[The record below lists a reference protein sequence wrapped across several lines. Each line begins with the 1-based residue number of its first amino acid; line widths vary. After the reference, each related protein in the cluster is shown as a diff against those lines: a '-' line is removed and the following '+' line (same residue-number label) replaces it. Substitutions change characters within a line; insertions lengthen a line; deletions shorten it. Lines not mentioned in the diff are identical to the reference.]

1 LISVHLWLKLCIN
14 PLLTVSLQ
22 KTLCYNEMKLRHQQ
36 ENRVKNRLR
45 ILALVLLLALTLGVT
60 APRAQAAQPP
70 SPMPAEQTA
79 SGRLLVGFLNKAA
92 LQAFT
97 PPEGAS
103 VDASSKKRLAKI
115 NALLLLVP
123 AGQEDEYRSQLIAE
137 ADVLFAEPD
146 YLVETAE
153 TDPNDEY
160 YPADPLNPSVPL
172 EQYGPIQMNARQAWD
187 VTTGSS
193 SVILA
198 IVDSGIDSGHP
209 EFSGRLLPGYDFIQ
223 NDSTPQDDCG
233 HGTHVAGS
241 AAATGNNS
249 IGIAGIDWQ
258 SRVLP
263 VRVLGKSGTKC
274 TGWTSDVAE
283 GIVWAVEQG
292 ADVINLSLGLTGS
305 SRLLEYATYYAYQ
318 HDVAVIAAAGNN
330 NTAVLYP
337 AAYPWVLAVGATQQN
352 GTRASFSNYGAQ
364 LDVMAP
370 GVDILSTTPRSG
382 TLLSSLTNSYGV
394 LDGTSMAAGHV
405 AGAASLLAA
414 DSDFDA
420 PDKIYEALTNTA
432 SEYPTHTNQFGYGIV
447 DIYAALAFSPSEPA
461 PHPSSDVEYD
471 ALLSTRCT
479 NVNYLWRQIPSSA
492 LADAYSSATG
502 SGYFFMPERHS
513 FQTFSFPAGFSFEF
527 GGAAT
532 PFTSATITANGYLS
546 FDGVFDTVPSSIS
559 SAENYIIPLSDPND
573 SGSFDR
579 PDWFIAPFW
588 DDLDPSL
595 PGSTAVILAHTFG
608 TSPNRELVLE
618 WRQVPIRASGFS
630 SSVTFQ
636 IVLFENTGDILF
648 QYQTLRGTGSDG
660 SSATIGLE
668 YNDGYSGTQVSY
680 NRSGAV
686 QAGQAIHFVRQSAG
700 DTREP
705 LSCLYADEV
714 TSTGGVV
721 DYYPWSLSVPA
732 GLLDSDATVRISPFI
747 SFSPG
752 LASYSSLKQ
761 YAEISLDPAPKT
773 PLSPQP
779 TVQYSYSAADLL
791 AAGGRPQ
798 NLFLAV
804 YNPNTGLWTRLPTVV
819 DMVNQRLSA
828 SVPYLGIFG
837 VFMPRRGEVG
847 GAPSSLPVTGA
858 SQPHKSVWA
867 TISASVLLMSV
878 IWLCQRKA
886 KI

>member
-1 LISVHLWLKLCIN
+1 
-14 PLLTVSLQ
+14 
-22 KTLCYNEMKLRHQQ
+22 
-36 ENRVKNRLR
+36 VKNRPR
-45 ILALVLLLALTLGVT
+45 ILALVLILVFTLGVT

-70 SPMPAEQTA
+70 APMPAEQTA

-97 PPEGAS
+97 PPEGTS
-103 VDASSKKRLAKI
+103 IDSSSKKRLAKL

-123 AGQEDEYRSQLIAE
+123 AGQEDKYRSQLLAE
-137 ADVLFAEPD
+137 AEVLFAEPD
-146 YLVETAE
+146 YLVSTAV

-193 SVILA
+193 DVILA

-223 NDSTPQDDCG
+223 NDTTPQDDCG

-241 AAATGNNS
+241 AAANGNNG

-258 SRVLP
+258 AKVLP
-263 VRVLGKSGTKC
+263 VRVLGKSGSNC

-292 ADVINLSLGLTGS
+292 ADVINLSLGLSGS

-318 HDVAVIAAAGNN
+318 HDVALIAAAGNTN
-330 NTAVLYP
+330 SAILYP

-352 GTRASFSNYGAQ
+352 ETRASFSNFGAQ

-370 GVDILSTTPRSG
+370 GAAILSTSPRSG
-382 TLLSSLTNSYGV
+382 ALLSSLTNSYGV
-394 LDGTSMAAGHV
+394 LNGTSMAAGHV
-405 AGAASLLAA
+405 AGAASLLAGLTT
-414 DSDFDA
+414 FDR
-420 PDKIYEALTNTA
+420 PDKIYEALIETA
-432 SEYPTHTNQFGYGIV
+432 SEYPTRTNEFGYGII

-461 PHPSSDVEYD
+461 SHPTSDVEYD
-471 ALLSTRCT
+471 ALLSTRCS
-479 NVNYLWRQIPSSA
+479 NVTYQWRQMPPSA
-492 LADAYSSATG
+492 LANAYSSTTG
-502 SGYFFMPERHS
+502 SGYFFLPERHS
-513 FQTFSFPAGFSFEF
+513 YQAFSFPSGFSFEF
-527 GGAAT
+527 GGAAA

-546 FDGVFDTVPSSIS
+546 FDGVFDTFISSS
-559 SAENYIIPLSDPND
+559 ASAENYIIPLSDPND
-573 SGSFDR
+573 GGSFDR

-595 PGSTAVILAHTFG
+595 PGSTAILLAHTFG
-608 TSPNRELVLE
+608 SAPNRELVLE
-618 WRQVPIRASGFS
+618 WRQFPVRAGGVS
-630 SSVTFQ
+630 STVTFQ
-636 IVLFENTGDILF
+636 VVLFENTGDILF

-668 YNDGYSGTQVSY
+668 FNDGYSGTLVSY

-686 QAGQAIHFVRQSAG
+686 REGQAIYFARQSAG

-705 LSCLYADEV
+705 LSCLYADEM

-752 LASYSSLKQ
+752 LASYSSLNR

-779 TVQYSYSAADLL
+779 TVRYAYSAADLL

-804 YNPNTGLWTRLPTVV
+804 FNPTTRQWTRLPTVV
-819 DMVNQRLSA
+819 DTVNQRLSA

-837 VFMPRRGEVG
+837 VFMPPRGEAG

-858 SQPHKSVWA
+858 SHPAIQPE
-867 TISASVLLMSV
+867 
-878 IWLCQRKA
+878 QQ
-886 KI
+886 

>member
-1 LISVHLWLKLCIN
+1 
-14 PLLTVSLQ
+14 
-22 KTLCYNEMKLRHQQ
+22 M
-36 ENRVKNRLR
+36 
-45 ILALVLLLALTLGVT
+45 LLLALILGGT

-97 PPEGAS
+97 PPEGTS
-103 VDASSKKRLAKI
+103 IDSGSKKQLAKL
-115 NALLLLVP
+115 NSLLLLVP
-123 AGQEDEYRSQLIAE
+123 AGQEDKYRDQLLAE
-137 ADVLFAEPD
+137 TDVLFAEPD
-146 YLVETAE
+146 YLVTTAE

-160 YPADPLNPSVPL
+160 YPADPLNPNVPL

-198 IVDSGIDSGHP
+198 VVDSGIDSGHP
-209 EFSGRLLPGYDFIQ
+209 EFAGRLLPGYDFVQ

-241 AAATGNNS
+241 AAANSNNG

-258 SRVLP
+258 TKVLP
-263 VRVLGKSGTKC
+263 VRVLGKSGSNC

-292 ADVINLSLGLTGS
+292 ADVINLSLGLAGS

-318 HDVAVIAAAGNN
+318 NDVAVIAAAGNN

-337 AAYPWVLAVGATQQN
+337 AAFPWVLAVGATQQN
-352 GTRASFSNYGAQ
+352 GTRASFSNFGAQ

-370 GVDILSTTPRSG
+370 GAEILSTSPRSG
-382 TLLSSLTNSYGV
+382 ALLSSLTNTYGV
-394 LDGTSMAAGHV
+394 LSGTSMAAGHV
-405 AGAASLLAA
+405 AGAASLLAG
-414 DSDFDA
+414 DPDFNR
-420 PDKIYEALTNTA
+420 PDKIYEALIETA
-432 SEYPTHTNQFGYGIV
+432 SEYPTRTNEFGYGIV
-447 DIYAALAFSPSEPA
+447 DIDAALAFAPSEPA
-461 PHPSSDVEYD
+461 PHPTTDVEYD

-479 NVNYLWRQIPSSA
+479 NVTYQWRQMPSSA
-492 LADAYSSATG
+492 ITDAYSSTTG
-502 SGYFFMPERHS
+502 SGHFFMPERHF

-527 GGAAT
+527 GGAAA
-532 PFTSATITANGYLS
+532 PFTSATVTANGYLS
-546 FDGVFDTVPSSIS
+546 FDGVFDSVPSSFS
-559 SAENYIIPLSDPND
+559 AAENYIIPLSDPND
-573 SGSFDR
+573 GGSFDR

-595 PGSTAVILAHTFG
+595 PDSTEILLAHTFG
-608 TSPNRELVLE
+608 SSPNREFVVE
-618 WRQVPIRASGFS
+618 WRQFPIRASGVS

-636 IVLFENTGDILF
+636 VVLFESTGDILF

-668 YNDGYSGTQVSY
+668 YNDGYSGTLVSY

-686 QAGQAIHFVRQSAG
+686 GEGQAIYFFRQAAG

-705 LSCLYADEV
+705 LSCLYADEM
-714 TSTGGVV
+714 TSTGGLV
-721 DYYPWSLSVPA
+721 DYHPWSLSVPA
-732 GLLDSDATVRISPFI
+732 GLLDGESTVRISPFI
-747 SFSPG
+747 RFSPG
-752 LASYSSLKQ
+752 LSSYSSLNQ

-804 YNPNTGLWTRLPTVV
+804 YNPTTRQWTRLPTVV
-819 DMVNQRLSA
+819 DTVNQRLSA
-828 SVPYLGIFG
+828 SVTYLGIFG
-837 VFMPRRGEVG
+837 VFMPSRGEVG

-858 SQPHKSVWA
+858 SQSQKTVGAALSVG
-867 TISASVLLMSV
+867 VLLIGVM
-878 IWLCQRKA
+878 WLCQRKIA
-886 KI
+886 I